1 MLNPISAH
9 LRAAMQQSLGA
20 VGGGGGAH
28 PHVAPAGGLFIDP
41 FLNCLSRHFM
51 PPRVAAAAAA
61 ANPGSNSAAS
71 TGARAPAS
79 GVSVGANPT
88 NSSNPIDGAARSAQS
103 RPPQM
108 MEHLLGSFLSG
119 GGAASV
125 MEQVAN
131 LFGSTGNETP
141 GENFLTDLL
150 ILVLSNGQLALP
162 DIMALMAGDGRPMDS
177 SRQAVQDYLEQ
188 YLQLPG
194 HLEAQEQLMAANTD
208 EGFGQLLLNSFNRL
222 IDEIISVA
230 LKSLGPAGAQRMA
243 DRLMQQYMLSMSSQ
257 AGGSA
262 AGAPDMIQF
271 CSQVLATR
279 VQGRLRSG
287 TPGFPPYLL
296 TTPAATA
303 STTIE
308 ATNQKASAAVNST
321 ARRQPSEHERRILAL
336 KSEPANLPDDGDPLA
351 YSATALTAAV
361 TAAAAGSGAPLA
373 PLDFPADFAPVVE
386 ADAAAMRARRPPMD
400 RPHPLSDAYLRQQ
413 PHAKRR
419 RVLQTPDG
427 SQQETPN
434 DPTSQQQ
441 QQQQQQ
447 LREPAFQLL
456 DRLVAETAA
465 QLGQGGPRLAP
476 ATTSDDAEFRSAFL
490 SELLAQIRRR

>member
-1 MLNPISAH
+1 
-9 LRAAMQQSLGA
+9 
-20 VGGGGGAH
+20 
-28 PHVAPAGGLFIDP
+28 
-41 FLNCLSRHFM
+41 
-51 PPRVAAAAAA
+51 
-61 ANPGSNSAAS
+61 
-71 TGARAPAS
+71 
-79 GVSVGANPT
+79 
-88 NSSNPIDGAARSAQS
+88 
-103 RPPQM
+103 
-108 MEHLLGSFLSG
+108 
-119 GGAASV
+119 
-125 MEQVAN
+125 
-131 LFGSTGNETP
+131 
-141 GENFLTDLL
+141 
-150 ILVLSNGQLALP
+150 
-162 DIMALMAGDGRPMDS
+162 
-177 SRQAVQDYLEQ
+177 
-188 YLQLPG
+188 
-194 HLEAQEQLMAANTD
+194 
-208 EGFGQLLLNSFNRL
+208 
-222 IDEIISVA
+222 
-230 LKSLGPAGAQRMA
+230 
-243 DRLMQQYMLSMSSQ
+243 
-257 AGGSA
+257 
-262 AGAPDMIQF
+262 
-271 CSQVLATR
+271 
-279 VQGRLRSG
+279 
-287 TPGFPPYLL
+287 FPPYLL

-490 SELLAQIRRR
+490 SELLAQIRRRVGHDSDFEANRFPSTARQL